1 MNLALIFSLVAV
13 LILGSVLFAFMT
25 FGRKKTSLNI
35 ELYRKKWLEIE
46 NLLSRADENTYHIA
60 IIRADSLLDMALKEL
75 GYSGK
80 TMAERLVS
88 SKNLYS
94 HNNALW
100 AAHKLRNKIVH
111 EHDTALSYKLTL
123 QALSAFKR
131 ALKEIGA
138 V

>member
-1 MNLALIFSLVAV
+1 MNLAVIYSLVII

-25 FGRKKTSLNI
+25 FGRKKTKLNI
-35 ELYRKKWLEIE
+35 DLYRKKWLEIE
-46 NLLSRADENTYHIA
+46 NILDKNDINTYHIA
-60 IIRADSLLDMALKEL
+60 IVRADSLLDLALKEI
-75 GYSGK
+75 GYPGK

-88 SKNLYS
+88 SKHKYS

-100 AAHKLRNKIVH
+100 EAHKLRNKLVH
-111 EHDTALSYKLTL
+111 EHDAVVSYKVTL
-123 QALSAFKR
+123 HAMAAFKR